1 MTSYGKYVVCDTL
14 NCDGNLNDFSDDPYD
29 FKIPTAE
36 LVVDSSSGSGT
47 VDIGSNRCGFV
58 LITFPSAKGAT
69 ASVQLNSQLLPRQD
83 YELKWNYADG
93 DNSMPEAG
101 PPIVNWTKTSVVCTQ
116 TTHTGGEKNA
126 YVFNFSTKLD
136 SFTDATSYIYFH
148 IVRKQ
153 RK

>member
-14 NCDGNLNDFSDDPYD
+14 NCDGDLNDFSESYDD

-36 LVVDSSSGSGT
+36 LIVDSSTGTGT
-47 VDIGSNRCGFV
+47 VDIGNNRCGFV
-58 LITFPSAKGAT
+58 LIIFPAAGTT
-69 ASVQLNSQLLPRQD
+69 ASVQLNSQLLPKQD
-83 YELKWNYADG
+83 YELKWDYCDG
-93 DNSMPEAG
+93 DNSMPDAG
-101 PPIVNWTKTSVVCTQ
+101 PPAVVWTKTNVVCTQ

-126 YVFNFSTKLD
+126 YVFNFSTKLANF
-136 SFTDATSYIYFH
+136 SENVSYIYFH